1 MQGMKKLL
9 AAVIAIAMLA
19 APTQAM
25 AQSPT
30 NDSYDESSVQSV
42 DPADPNASSNSGD
55 PADPADPADPGD
67 PGYVGEESGG
77 SLPFT
82 GTDVALL
89 VAAGGGLLIL
99 GFGVRHLTR
108 RPDTA

>member
-1 MQGMKKLL
+1 MQGMKRLL
-9 AAVIAIAMLA
+9 AAAIAIAMLA

-25 AQSPT
+25 AQGPT
-30 NDSYDESSVQSV
+30 NDSYDDSSVQTV
-42 DPADPNASSNSGD
+42 DPGD
-55 PADPADPADPGD
+55 PADPVDPGD
-67 PGYVGEESGG
+67 PASEDGTGG

-89 VAAGGGLLIL
+89 VAAGGGLLVL
-99 GFGVRHLTR
+99 GFGVRRLTR

>member
-9 AAVIAIAMLA
+9 AAAIAIAMLA

-25 AQSPT
+25 AQAPT
-30 NDSYDESSVQSV
+30 NDSYDDSSVQTV
-42 DPADPNASSNSGD
+42 D
-55 PADPADPADPGD
+55 PADPADPVDSADPASEDGT
-67 PGYVGEESGG
+67 GG

-89 VAAGGGLLIL
+89 VAAGGGLLVL
-99 GFGVRHLTR
+99 GFGVRRLTR

>member
-9 AAVIAIAMLA
+9 AAAIAIAMLA

-25 AQSPT
+25 AQAPT

-42 DPADPNASSNSGD
+42 DPGD
-55 PADPADPADPGD
+55 PADPVDPGD
-67 PGYVGEESGG
+67 PTSEEGTGG

-89 VAAGGGLLIL
+89 VAAGGGLLVL
-99 GFGVRHLTR
+99 GFGVRRLTR

>member
-9 AAVIAIAMLA
+9 AAAIAIAMLA

-25 AQSPT
+25 AQSPM
-30 NDSYDESSVQSV
+30 NDSYDDSSVQSV
-42 DPADPNASSNSGD
+42 DPGD
-55 PADPADPADPGD
+55 PVAGDPADPADPGD
-67 PGYVGEESGG
+67 PAEEGTGG

-89 VAAGGGLLIL
+89 LAAGGGLLLL
-99 GFGVRHLTR
+99 GFGVRRLTR
-108 RPDTA
+108 RPGTA

>member
-1 MQGMKKLL
+1 MKKLL
-9 AAVIAIAMLA
+9 AAAIAIAMLA

-25 AQSPT
+25 AQAPT
-30 NDSYDESSVQSV
+30 NDSYDDSSVQTV
-42 DPADPNASSNSGD
+42 DPGD
-55 PADPADPADPGD
+55 PADPVDPGD
-67 PGYVGEESGG
+67 PASEDGTGG

-89 VAAGGGLLIL
+89 VAAGGGLLVL
-99 GFGVRHLTR
+99 GFGVRRLTR

>member
-1 MQGMKKLL
+1 MQGIKKLL
-9 AAVIAIAMLA
+9 AAAIAIAMLA

-25 AQSPT
+25 AQAPT
-30 NDSYDESSVQSV
+30 NDSYDDSSVQTV
-42 DPADPNASSNSGD
+42 DPGD
-55 PADPADPADPGD
+55 PADPVDPGD
-67 PGYVGEESGG
+67 PASEDGTGG

-89 VAAGGGLLIL
+89 VAAGGGLLVL
-99 GFGVRHLTR
+99 GFGVRRLTR

>member
-9 AAVIAIAMLA
+9 AALIAIAMLA

-25 AQSPT
+25 AQAPT
-30 NDSYDESSVQSV
+30 NDSYDESSVQTV
-42 DPADPNASSNSGD
+42 DPGD
-55 PADPADPADPGD
+55 PADPVDPGD
-67 PGYVGEESGG
+67 PASEDGTGG

-89 VAAGGGLLIL
+89 VAAGGGLLVL
-99 GFGVRHLTR
+99 GFGVRRLTR

>member
-42 DPADPNASSNSGD
+42 DPADPVAGD

-67 PGYVGEESGG
+67 PAEEGTGG

-89 VAAGGGLLIL
+89 LAAGGGLLVL
-99 GFGVRHLTR
+99 GFGVRRLTR
-108 RPDTA
+108 RPGTA

>member
-9 AAVIAIAMLA
+9 AAAIAIAMLA

-25 AQSPT
+25 AQAPT
-30 NDSYDESSVQSV
+30 NDSYDDSSVQTV
-42 DPADPNASSNSGD
+42 DPGD
-55 PADPADPADPGD
+55 PADPVDPGD
-67 PGYVGEESGG
+67 PASEDGTGG

-89 VAAGGGLLIL
+89 VAAGGGLLVL
-99 GFGVRHLTR
+99 GFGVRRLTR

>member
-9 AAVIAIAMLA
+9 AAAIAIAMLG
-19 APTQAM
+19 APTQTL

-30 NDSYDESSVQSV
+30 NDAYDNSSVQSV
-42 DPADPNASSNSGD
+42 EPGNSADSEDPAT
-55 PADPADPADPGD
+55 
-67 PGYVGEESGG
+67 EEDSGG

-89 VAAGGGLLIL
+89 VAAGGGLLVL
-99 GFGVRHLTR
+99 GFGVRRLTR

>member
-1 MQGMKKLL
+1 MKKLL

-25 AQSPT
+25 AQAPT
-30 NDSYDESSVQSV
+30 NDSYDDSSVQTV
-42 DPADPNASSNSGD
+42 D
-55 PADPADPADPGD
+55 PADPADSGD
-67 PGYVGEESGG
+67 PAAEEESGG

-89 VAAGGGLLIL
+89 VAAGGGLLVL
-99 GFGVRHLTR
+99 GFGVRRLTR

>member
-19 APTQAM
+19 APTQAI
-25 AQSPT
+25 AQAPT

-42 DPADPNASSNSGD
+42 DPANPADSGD
-55 PADPADPADPGD
+55 SAS
-67 PGYVGEESGG
+67 EEGTGG

-89 VAAGGGLLIL
+89 LAAGGGLLVL
-99 GFGVRHLTR
+99 GFGVRRLTR

>member
-9 AAVIAIAMLA
+9 AAAIAIAMLA

-25 AQSPT
+25 AQAPT
-30 NDSYDESSVQSV
+30 NDSYDDSSVQTV
-42 DPADPNASSNSGD
+42 D
-55 PADPADPADPGD
+55 PADPADSADPASEDGT
-67 PGYVGEESGG
+67 GG

-89 VAAGGGLLIL
+89 VAAGGGLLVL
-99 GFGVRHLTR
+99 GFGVRRLTR

>member
-9 AAVIAIAMLA
+9 AAAIAIAMLA

-25 AQSPT
+25 AQAPT
-30 NDSYDESSVQSV
+30 NDSYDDSSVQSV
-42 DPADPNASSNSGD
+42 DPGD
-55 PADPADPADPGD
+55 PADPVDPGD
-67 PGYVGEESGG
+67 PGYVGEEESGG

-89 VAAGGGLLIL
+89 VAAGGGLLVL
-99 GFGVRHLTR
+99 GFGVRRLTR

>member
-25 AQSPT
+25 AQAPT
-30 NDSYDESSVQSV
+30 NDSYDDSSVQTV
-42 DPADPNASSNSGD
+42 DPGD
-55 PADPADPADPGD
+55 PADPVDPGD
-67 PGYVGEESGG
+67 PASEDGTGG

-89 VAAGGGLLIL
+89 VAAGGGLLVL
-99 GFGVRHLTR
+99 GFGVRRLTR

>member
-9 AAVIAIAMLA
+9 AAAIAIAMLA

-25 AQSPT
+25 AQAPT
-30 NDSYDESSVQSV
+30 NDSYDDSSVQTV
-42 DPADPNASSNSGD
+42 DPGD
-55 PADPADPADPGD
+55 PADPVDPGD
-67 PGYVGEESGG
+67 PASENGTGG

-89 VAAGGGLLIL
+89 VAAGGGLLVL
-99 GFGVRHLTR
+99 GFGVRRLTR

>member
-9 AAVIAIAMLA
+9 AAAIAIAMLA

-25 AQSPT
+25 AQAPT
-30 NDSYDESSVQSV
+30 NDSYDESSVQTVDPVDPV
-42 DPADPNASSNSGD
+42 DPADPV
-55 PADPADPADPGD
+55 DPGD
-67 PGYVGEESGG
+67 PASEDGTGG

-89 VAAGGGLLIL
+89 VAAGGGLLVL
-99 GFGVRHLTR
+99 GFGVRRLTR

>member
-9 AAVIAIAMLA
+9 AAMIAVAMLA
-19 APTQAM
+19 VPTQAM

-42 DPADPNASSNSGD
+42 DPADPV
-55 PADPADPADPGD
+55 DPGD
-67 PGYVGEESGG
+67 PASASEEGTGG

-89 VAAGGGLLIL
+89 LAAGGGLLVL
-99 GFGVRHLTR
+99 GFGVRRLTR

>member
-1 MQGMKKLL
+1 MQGMKRLL
-9 AAVIAIAMLA
+9 AAAIAIAMLA

-25 AQSPT
+25 AQAPT
-30 NDSYDESSVQSV
+30 NDSYDDSSVQTV
-42 DPADPNASSNSGD
+42 DPGD
-55 PADPADPADPGD
+55 PADPVDPGD
-67 PGYVGEESGG
+67 PASEDGTGG

-89 VAAGGGLLIL
+89 VAAGGGLLVL
-99 GFGVRHLTR
+99 GFGVRRLTR